1 MSDVNPISIG
11 SFVSF
16 SNFSTKRSSNNP
28 LKENAQKLQEKLEIE
43 KLREIDQKVRAHEMA
58 HEIAGGNLVGPVHYD
73 YVIGPNG
80 KLYAVGGDVSIDS
93 SPGKTP
99 KETIE
104 KMERVIKAALAPTD
118 PSAQDRAVA
127 SKAAIE
133 LAKAE
138 IEELSQKT
146 NSNDKNDK
154 QKSISFYT

>member
-1 MSDVNPISIG
+1 MADINPIGIG

-16 SNFSTKRSSNNP
+16 SNLPTKSSNSNP
-28 LKENAQKLQEKLEIE
+28 LKENAQRIQEKLEIE
-43 KLREIDQKVRAHEMA
+43 KLRATDQKVRAHEMA
-58 HEIAGGNLVGPVHYD
+58 HEMAGGNLVGPIHYD

-80 KLYAVGGDVSIDS
+80 KLYAVGGDVSIDT

-104 KMERVIKAALAPTD
+104 KMERVIKAALAPAD
-118 PSAQDRAVA
+118 PSAQDRAIA

-133 LAKAE
+133 LAKAT

-146 NSNDKNDK
+146 NSNNKNDN
-154 QKSISFYT
+154 QTSISFYA